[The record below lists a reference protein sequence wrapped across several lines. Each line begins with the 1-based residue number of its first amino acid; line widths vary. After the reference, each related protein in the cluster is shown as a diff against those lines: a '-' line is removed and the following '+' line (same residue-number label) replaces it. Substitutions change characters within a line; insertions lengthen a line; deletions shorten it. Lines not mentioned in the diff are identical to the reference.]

1 MIVKILD
8 TTGSWIVRTPSEVSM
23 IECIELA
30 EKLRVLIKNFHSREY
45 RGGVVLI
52 GDCRVRISSFIF
64 TRQIKW
70 REDTRALV

>member
-45 RGGVVLI
+45 RGGVV
-52 GDCRVRISSFIF
+52 SSH
-64 TRQIKW
+64 R
-70 REDTRALV
+70 RLSCSHLVVHLY